1 MNWLTRFFQKIRP
14 MRRKIMKFL
23 LVSHRVYFVIGLLLI
38 IILSLVLSACD
49 GSVVANAMPVL
60 LSPTPEITPT
70 PPWPGRPEYK
80 PGELVSYTAQTGDTL
95 PALAARF
102 NTTVEGIRAAN
113 PIIPDGATTMPPG
126 MPMQIPIYYL
136 PLWGEQFQSIPDSA
150 FVYGPATRGFNS
162 AAFLETQ
169 SGWFRT
175 HTDWASGENRT
186 GADLLEYVAINFSI
200 NPRLLLAILEYQ
212 AGGLTK
218 SVKPNYK
225 YLLGYERLYYESVYL
240 QLVGVANMLNNSYY
254 GWRAGTLTEFELY
267 DGSLYRPDPWQ
278 NAASVALQYYF
289 AQTLP
294 VNQFRVAIGPDG
306 LNHLYTQLF
315 GDPWTEPVD
324 LIPGSLTQPE
334 LRLPFPP
341 GYTWSYTGGPHTAW
355 GVGEPFTAIDF
366 APPSQFSGCF
376 AVTSNDYTT
385 SMADGVIARS
395 EYGLIILDLDGDGD
409 ERTGWNILYLHVA
422 TNERALTGQ
431 VVKAGDPV
439 GFPSCEGGH
448 TTGTHVHIA
457 RKYNGEWIIADGP
470 IPFTLEGWITHN
482 GDSPYQGTL
491 TKGRLIIV
499 ASESSD
505 AGSTLQSG
513 LP

>member
-1 MNWLTRFFQKIRP
+1 MIRS
-14 MRRKIMKFL
+14 L
-23 LVSHRVYFVIGLLLI
+23 LDPRLLLPLM
-38 IILSLVLSACD
+38 IILSLVLSACS
-49 GSVVANAMPVL
+49 GNVRANSMPVL
-60 LSPTPEITPT
+60 LSPTPEPTPT
-70 PPWPGRPEYK
+70 PPWPGRPEYQ

-102 NTTVEGIRAAN
+102 HTTVEEIRAAN

-136 PLWGEQFQSIPDSA
+136 PLWGEQYQSFPDSA
-150 FVYGPATRGFNS
+150 FVYGPTTRGFNS
-162 AAFLETQ
+162 AAFLETR

-175 HTDWASGENRT
+175 HTDWASGENRR
-186 GADLLEYVAINFSI
+186 GAELLEYVALNFSI

-212 AGGLTK
+212 AGALTK
-218 SVKPNYK
+218 SEKPNYK
-225 YLLGYERLYYESVYL
+225 YLLGYDRLYYESVYL

-254 GWRAGTLTEFELY
+254 KYRAGALTEFELY
-267 DGSLYRPDPWQ
+267 DASLYRPDPWQ
-278 NAASVALQYYF
+278 NAASVAVQYYF

-294 VNQFRVAIGPDG
+294 VDQFRVAIGPDG
-306 LNHLYTQLF
+306 LNRVYTDLF
-315 GDPWTEPVD
+315 GDPWAEPVD
-324 LIPGSLTQPE
+324 LIPGSLAQPE

-355 GVGEPFTAIDF
+355 GVGEPFAGIDF
-366 APPSQFSGCF
+366 APPSQYSGCF
-376 AVTSNDYTT
+376 EVTPNDYTT
-385 SMADGVIARS
+385 AMADGVVARS

-422 TNERALTGQ
+422 SKGRSPAGL

-439 GFPSCEGGH
+439 AFPSCEGGR

-470 IPFTLEGWITHN
+470 IPFTLEGWVAHN
-482 GDSPYQGTL
+482 GDRPYQGTL
-491 TKGRLIIV
+491 TKGSLVVV

>member
-1 MNWLTRFFQKIRP
+1 MKILP
-14 MRRKIMKFL
+14 VLGKKFPSIL
-23 LVSHRVYFVIGLLLI
+23 SSRLKYSINLFGLM
-38 IILSLVLSACD
+38 IILSLVLSAC
-49 GSVVANAMPVL
+49 GGQAAVNSMPVL

-70 PPWPGRPEYK
+70 PPWPGRPEFE
-80 PGELVSYTAQTGDTL
+80 PGELVSYTAQSGDTL

-102 NTTVEGIRAAN
+102 NTTVQEIRAAN

-136 PLWGEQFQSIPDSA
+136 PLWGEQYQSFPDSA
-150 FVYGPATRGFNS
+150 FVYGPSTRGFNS
-162 AAFLETQ
+162 AAFLQTR

-175 HTDWASGENRT
+175 HTDWAAGENRT
-186 GADLLEYVAINFSI
+186 GADLLEYVSINFSI

-212 AGGLTK
+212 AGALTR
-218 SVKPNYK
+218 SEKPNYK

-240 QLVGVANMLNNSYY
+240 QLVGAANMLNNSYY
-254 GWRAGTLTEFELY
+254 GWRAGTLTEFELL
-267 DGSLYRPDPWQ
+267 DGGLYRPDPWQ
-278 NAASVALQYYF
+278 NAASVAVQYYF

-294 VNQFRVAIGPDG
+294 VDQFRVAIGPDG
-306 LNHLYTQLF
+306 LNRIYTDLF
-315 GDPWTEPVD
+315 GDPWAGPVD
-324 LIPGSLTQPE
+324 LLPGSLTQPE

-341 GYTWSYTGGPHTAW
+341 GYIWSYTGGPHTAW
-355 GVGEPFTAIDF
+355 GVGEPFAGIDF
-366 APPSQFSGCF
+366 APPSQYSGCF
-376 AVTSNDYTT
+376 AVTMNDFTT
-385 SMADGVIARS
+385 AMADGVIARS
-395 EYGLIILDLDGDGD
+395 EVGLIFLDLDGDGD

-422 TNERALTGQ
+422 SKERAPTGQ

-439 GFPSCEGGH
+439 GFPSCEGGR

-470 IPFTLEGWITHN
+470 IPFTLEGWVAHN
-482 GDSPYQGTL
+482 GDQPYQGTL
-491 TKGRLIIV
+491 TKGGLVVI

-505 AGSTLQSG
+505 LGSTLQSG

>member
-1 MNWLTRFFQKIRP
+1 MNSLSIFDLNEPNSRGKKSR
-14 MRRKIMKFL
+14 
-23 LVSHRVYFVIGLLLI
+23 LLLASRLRYSINLIPCI
-38 IILSLVLSACD
+38 IILSLILSAC
-49 GSVVANAMPVL
+49 GGHVSANSMPVL
-60 LSPTPEITPT
+60 LDPTPVPTST
-70 PPWPGRPEYK
+70 PPWPGRPEYR

-102 NTTVEGIRAAN
+102 NTTVEEIRAAN
-113 PIIPDGATTMPPG
+113 PIIPDDATTMPPG

-150 FVYGPATRGFNS
+150 FVYGPDTRGFSS
-162 AAFLETQ
+162 ASFLQTHG
-169 SGWFRT
+169 GWFKD

-212 AGGLTK
+212 AGALTK
-218 SVKPNYK
+218 PEKPERK

-240 QLVGVANMLNNSYY
+240 QLVGLANILNNSYY
-254 GWRAGTLTEFELY
+254 GWRNGTLTEFELY

-278 NAASVALQYYF
+278 NAASVAVQYYF

-294 VNQFRVAIGPDG
+294 VDQFQTAIGPDG
-306 LNHLYTQLF
+306 LSRVYTSLF
-315 GDPWTEPVD
+315 GDPWTESID

-334 LRLPFPP
+334 FRLPFPP

-355 GVGEPFTAIDF
+355 GVGEPLAGIDF
-366 APPSQFSGCF
+366 APPSNFSGCF
-376 AVTSNDYTT
+376 AVTINDYTT
-385 SMADGVIARS
+385 AMADGVVARS
-395 EYGLIILDLDGDGD
+395 EYGMIMLDLDVDGD
-409 ERTGWNILYLHVA
+409 ERTGWDILYLHVA
-422 TNERALTGQ
+422 SDGRAPTGQ

-457 RKYNGEWIIADGP
+457 RKYNGEWIPADGA
-470 IPFTLEGWITHN
+470 IPFNLEGWVAHN
-482 GDSPYQGTL
+482 GDRPYQGTL
-491 TKGRLIIV
+491 TKGNLVIV
-499 ASESSD
+499 ASESSG
-505 AGSTLQSG
+505 AGSTLNSG